1 MADLSGMLSQINST
15 IGDMGRANGQMLGG
29 VIANSMMPEVD
40 PNNPQSMR
48 KYADWA
54 RRNGKPQEAL
64 MMDQRAM
71 EAERDMRKRAVG
83 EASNR
88 MIGQYARA
96 KREGTGEQK
105 AYDTL
110 MDFANNAGIDV
121 TQQVNSIDAAA
132 RAAEDQDFQ
141 RAQQERTQQRQNAQQ
156 AAIGAMSGKSEQ
168 EITKAVANA
177 PAQVR
182 DIYQEAATRELAFQE
197 QVRKVEQEK
206 AELKTPVSTSGID
219 SAIDFIEDPD
229 VKERLKAERDALV
242 ESKSNYWDDKAGEW
256 KTPQSRR
263 QWERQVANLH
273 ETAFKTGTQELFNKK
288 NRELDAAEM
297 KQRELSNARKNKVT
311 PSELEEWS
319 KRTGKEI
326 TAEGQQPGFFGED
339 NVTQEQAI
347 AAVIQERINAIEAT
361 YGSLESPAPAE
372 GGDREVPAGWTREEI
387 DALTDE
393 EYASLTGA

>member
-96 KREGTGEQK
+96 KREGTGEQE

-110 MDFANNAGIDV
+110 MDFANNAGVDV

-168 EITKAVANA
+168 EISKAVANA